1 MNHKFPFFVN
11 LFKIKTREDTEYP
24 QEEKYPSGET
34 IRAGYVF
41 EHTVPKVGEPFYLW
55 ENRTFPSVRTSIVE
69 SVDKDKDG
77 NIIFTTLNS
86 KYKLIPR

>member
-1 MNHKFPFFVN
+1 MNFKFPLKVN
-11 LFKIKTREDTEYP
+11 LFKIETRIDAEYP
-24 QEEKYPSGET
+24 QEEKYPSGQT
-34 IRAGYVF
+34 ISSGFVF
-41 EHTVPKVGEPFYLW
+41 EHTLPRVGFPFYLYSDKKYL
-55 ENRTFPSVRTSIVE
+55 NVRTSKVT